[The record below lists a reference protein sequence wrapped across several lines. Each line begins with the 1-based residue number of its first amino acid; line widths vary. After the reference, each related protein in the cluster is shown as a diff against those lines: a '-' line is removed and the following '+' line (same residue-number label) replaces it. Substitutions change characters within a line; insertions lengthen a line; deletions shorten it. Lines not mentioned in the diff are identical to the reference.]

1 MATPNLGLTGP
12 TVGADADTW
21 GNTLNADLDL
31 IDLFAGKLMGAAAV
45 TVASG
50 STCDIGAAASTVVA
64 VSGTTTIT
72 SFGTTA
78 NCLKF
83 VLFTGVLTLT
93 HNATSLILPRAA
105 DIKTATG
112 DLAIFFSNSSH
123 NWACVSYLPA
133 GATLEQSI
141 TSQPVATSLTQVC
154 AVSLTPGKWRLS
166 GNIRNSGVGGNTFV
180 NAAIGATAAS
190 ASGTTSGKSFVTGCI
205 DTANG
210 VGGVSI
216 SGFDV
221 TVTSNTFYYLN
232 AAVST
237 TASNCDGYLRAERI
251 I

>member
-50 STCDIGAAASTVVA
+50 STCDIGGAASTVVA

-133 GATLEQSI
+133 GATLEHSNLGVSVS
-141 TSQPVATSLTQVC
+141 TSYTQVC
-154 AVSLTPGKWRLS
+154 TVTLTPGKWRLS
-166 GNIRNSGVGGNTFV
+166 GNVQYSGGANNFVGI
-180 NAAIGATAAS
+180 AIGSTTASNA
-190 ASGTTSGKSFVTGCI
+190 GTVSGKSTCTGAI
-205 DTANG
+205 YSA
-210 VGGVSI
+210 GGSGSASL

-221 TVTSNTFYYLN
+221 TVSANTAYYLN
-232 AAVST
+232 AINST
-237 TASNCDGYLRAERI
+237 NTDTVNGYLRAERMI
-251 I
+251 